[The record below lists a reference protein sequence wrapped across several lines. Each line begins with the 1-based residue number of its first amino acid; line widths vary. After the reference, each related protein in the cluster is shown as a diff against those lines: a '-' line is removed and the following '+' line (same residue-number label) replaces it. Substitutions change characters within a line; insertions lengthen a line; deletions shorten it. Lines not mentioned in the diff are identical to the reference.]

1 MSYRMIHTIRR
12 LMCDKFSVL
21 CTISELNAKQER
33 EELRMKVN
41 VRIKRLNEDAVI
53 PQYQTEGA
61 AGFDLHAS
69 HSVIIPVG
77 EHRLIKTGIAIE
89 LPPSFEMQ
97 IRSRSG
103 LALKHGIQAHF
114 GTIDHD
120 YRGEIGVILFNFGGQ
135 PFKVEKNDRIA
146 QAVIEKFEEAQFSI
160 VEELSQTSR
169 GSGGFGSTNVRE
181 LYEGN

>member
-1 MSYRMIHTIRR
+1 MSYHMIHTIRR
-12 LMCDKFSVL
+12 MMCDKFSIL
-21 CTISELNAKQER
+21 CTIAELNAKQER
-33 EELRMKVN
+33 EERRMKVN
-41 VRIKRLNEDAVI
+41 VRIKRLNEGAVI

-120 YRGEIGVILFNFGGQ
+120 FRGEIGVILFNFGSQ
-135 PFKVEKNDRIA
+135 PFKVEKDDRIA
-146 QAVIEKFEEAQFSI
+146 QAVIAKFEKAKFTI
-160 VEELSQTSR
+160 VEELSVTAR
-169 GSGGFGSTNVRE
+169 GAGGFGSTNV
-181 LYEGN
+181 

>member
-1 MSYRMIHTIRR
+1 MSYRMIEAARH

-21 CTISELNAKQER
+21 CTLAELNER
-33 EELRMKVN
+33 EEKRMKVN
-41 VRIKRLNEDAVI
+41 VNIKKLNEDAVI

-77 EHRLIKTGIAIE
+77 EHRLIKTGIAVE
-89 LPPSFEMQ
+89 LPPHFEMQ

-114 GTIDHD
+114 GTVDHD
-120 YRGEIGVILFNFGGQ
+120 FRGEIGVILFNFGVQ
-135 PFKVEKNDRIA
+135 PFKVGKDDRIA
-146 QAVIEKFEEAQFSI
+146 QAVINKFEKAQFS
-160 VEELSQTSR
+160 VVTELSETSR
-169 GSGGFGSTNVRE
+169 GNGGFGSSGVK
-181 LYEGN
+181 

>member
-1 MSYRMIHTIRR
+1 MSYRMIEAARR

-21 CTISELNAKQER
+21 CTLAELDAKQLR
-33 EELRMKVN
+33 EDDSMKVN

-69 HSVIIPVG
+69 HSVVIPVG
-77 EHRLIKTGIAIE
+77 EHRLIKTGIAVE
-89 LPPSFEMQ
+89 LPPDFEMQ

-103 LALKHGIQAHF
+103 LALKHGIQAHVA
-114 GTIDHD
+114 TIDND

-135 PFKVEKNDRIA
+135 PFKVEKGDRIA
-146 QAVIEKFEEAQFSI
+146 QAIIAKFEKAQFTV
-160 VEELSQTSR
+160 VEVLSVTAR
-169 GSGGFGSTNVRE
+169 GNGGFGSSGVKTKE
-181 LYEGN
+181 AE

>member
-12 LMCDKFSVL
+12 LMCDKFSIL
-21 CTISELNAKQER
+21 CTMAELNAKQER
-33 EELRMKVN
+33 EDDSMKVN
-41 VRIKRLNEDAVI
+41 VRIKRLNEGAVI

-69 HSVIIPVG
+69 HSVVIPVG
-77 EHRLIKTGIAIE
+77 EHRLIKTGIAVE

-114 GTIDHD
+114 GTVDHD

-146 QAVIEKFEEAQFSI
+146 QAVIEKFEKAQFSV
-160 VEELSQTSR
+160 VEELSVTAR
-169 GSGGFGSTNVRE
+169 GAGGFGSTNVRE

>member
-1 MSYRMIHTIRR
+1 MLHTIRR

-21 CTISELNAKQER
+21 CNLAELNAKQER
-33 EELRMKVN
+33 EDERMKVN

-69 HSVIIPVG
+69 HSVVIPVG
-77 EHRLIKTGIAIE
+77 EHRLIKTGIAVE

-135 PFKVEKNDRIA
+135 PFKVEKDDRIA
-146 QAVIEKFEEAQFSI
+146 QAVIAKFEKAQFSV
-160 VEELSQTSR
+160 VEELSQTER
-169 GSGGFGSTNVRE
+169 GTGGFGSSGVKTK
-181 LYEGN
+181 EGE

>member
-1 MSYRMIHTIRR
+1 MSYRMLHTIRR
-12 LMCDKFSVL
+12 LMCDKFSIL
-21 CTISELNAKQER
+21 CTLEELNER
-33 EELRMKVN
+33 EEQRMKVN
-41 VRIKRLNEDAVI
+41 VRIKRLNEYSVI

-69 HSVIIPVG
+69 HGVIIPVG
-77 EHRLIKTGIAIE
+77 EHRLIKTGIAVE
-89 LPPSFEMQ
+89 LPPDFEMQ

-120 YRGEIGVILFNFGGQ
+120 FRGEIGVILFNFGGQ

-146 QAVIEKFEEAQFSI
+146 QAVIAKLEKAQFSI
-160 VEELSQTSR
+160 VEELSQTAR
-169 GSGGFGSTNVRE
+169 GACGFGSSGVK
-181 LYEGN
+181 EGE

>member
-1 MSYRMIHTIRR
+1 MSYRMIEAARR

-21 CTISELNAKQER
+21 CTLEELNER

-69 HSVIIPVG
+69 HSVVIPVG
-77 EHRLIKTGIAIE
+77 EHRLIKTGIAVE
-89 LPPSFEMQ
+89 LPPDFEMQ

-120 YRGEIGVILFNFGGQ
+120 FRGEIGVILFNFGGQ

-146 QAVIEKFEEAQFSI
+146 QAIIAKFEKAQFTI
-160 VEELSQTSR
+160 VEELSQTNR
-169 GSGGFGSTNVRE
+169 GTGGFGSSGVKTRE
-181 LYEGN
+181 VNNEH

>member
-1 MSYRMIHTIRR
+1 MSYRMIEAARR
-12 LMCDKFSVL
+12 LMCDKFSIL
-21 CTISELNAKQER
+21 CTLEELNER

-69 HSVIIPVG
+69 HSVVIPVG
-77 EHRLIKTGIAIE
+77 EHRLIKTGIAVE
-89 LPPSFEMQ
+89 LPPDFEMQ

-103 LALKHGIQAHF
+103 LALKHGIQAHVA
-114 GTIDHD
+114 TIDND

-135 PFKVEKNDRIA
+135 PFKVEKDDRIA
-146 QAVIEKFEEAQFSI
+146 QAVIAKFEKAKFSI
-160 VEELSQTSR
+160 VEDLSQTER
-169 GSGGFGSTNVRE
+169 GTGGFGSTNV
-181 LYEGN
+181 

>member
-1 MSYRMIHTIRR
+1 
-12 LMCDKFSVL
+12 MCDKFSVL